1 MEARFASISGY
12 GSASQTQPAKLLTM
26 NFTYVYIL
34 QSEANPDRFYVG
46 LTDELQERLRKHN
59 AGEVSHT
66 AKFKPWVFKTAIA
79 FRDRK
84 RAAALRF
91 ISNLVPDGRSHASI
105 FNCRVV

>member
-1 MEARFASISGY
+1 MEACFASISGY

-66 AKFKPWVFKTAIA
+66 AKFKPWVFKTAIV

-84 RAAALRF
+84 RAAC
-91 ISNLVPDGRSHASI
+91 I
-105 FNCRVV
+105 